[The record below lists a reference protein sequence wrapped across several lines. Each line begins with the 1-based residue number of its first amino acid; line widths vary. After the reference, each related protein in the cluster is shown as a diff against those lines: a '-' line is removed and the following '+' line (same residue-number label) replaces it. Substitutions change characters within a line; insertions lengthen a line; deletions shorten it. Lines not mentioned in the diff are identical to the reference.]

1 MTGEGKT
8 HSLLSGTKA
17 VCVPDASCLPQQHFL
32 FGEPTGPNETELAFS
47 GPSPLTAAASHGH
60 LGPPA
65 PGVRRAGSCA
75 EGFEDWLGL

>member
-17 VCVPDASCLPQQHFL
+17 VCVPDASCLPRQHFL

-47 GPSPLTAAASHGH
+47 GPSRLTAAASHGH
-60 LGPPA
+60 LGPP
-65 PGVRRAGSCA
+65 GSWGEAGGGA
-75 EGFEDWLGL
+75 VPKDLRTG